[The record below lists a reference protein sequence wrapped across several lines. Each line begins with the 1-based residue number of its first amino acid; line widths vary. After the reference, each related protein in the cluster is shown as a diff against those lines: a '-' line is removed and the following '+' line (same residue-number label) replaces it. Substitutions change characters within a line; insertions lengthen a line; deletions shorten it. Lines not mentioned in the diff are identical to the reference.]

1 MPVGE
6 DLAHALA
13 PDHGRPRDLALW
25 MLPRRD
31 AQLDLVHRLEGD
43 HVGRPVAVLGEPGLL
58 LFLAPDFFSHWNPRL
73 DGCHVLAPP
82 SLRHIGFIRRSLEN
96 APSFA
101 TALETRIRRVAAL
114 GCRKNVATTVQNVGR
129 PPRLAGSTDSGGRN
143 LTAPLRKLAIWA
155 VVPLSRAAR
164 KRGGEG

>member
-1 MPVGE
+1 
-6 DLAHALA
+6 
-13 PDHGRPRDLALW
+13 
-25 MLPRRD
+25 MLPGRY

-43 HVGRPVAVLGEPGLL
+43 DVRHPLTVLGEPGLL
-58 LFLAPDFFSHWNPRL
+58 LLVGPDFFGHWNPRL

-96 APSFA
+96 ARSFA
-101 TALETRIRRVAAL
+101 TALQTRIRRVAAL
-114 GCRKNVATTVQNVGR
+114 GCRKNVATKLQNAGR

>member
-1 MPVGE
+1 
-6 DLAHALA
+6 
-13 PDHGRPRDLALW
+13 
-25 MLPRRD
+25 MLPGRY

-43 HVGRPVAVLGEPGLL
+43 HVGRSIAVLGEPGLL
-58 LFLAPDFFSHWNPRL
+58 LLLGPISFAHWNPRL
-73 DGCHVLAPP
+73 DGCHVLAHP

-96 APSFA
+96 APTFA

-129 PPRLAGSTDSGGRN
+129 QPRLAGSTNSGGRI
-143 LTAPLRKLAIWA
+143 LTAPLRKMAIWA

-164 KRGGEG
+164 QRGGEGGTKR